1 MDSENNMTYQEI
13 DFLLPAQRFN
23 IQFSY
28 VTQKGLPFIRE
39 FILRLVHIA
48 PMNKSQIATYFGLSR
63 LETDEAISDLVQR
76 GELTLSDTG
85 RLMLTN
91 LSLGY
96 FTDLGETPQLSAVL
110 DSGATLS
117 FDLASFSCF
126 SNQNVNDSWRAG
138 ISLEVDRNDISQSEK
153 LVEKNF
159 QYQFYQILDKEFLPS
174 SVVQDSK
181 ERPYIYTVNAV
192 NKLRDF
198 PLRLTTSFK
207 IGEDGESLER
217 DDFEQINDSEVVHGL
232 IAISLSKLVR
242 PTNTM
247 ALMQAMM
254 EIGDEDTLKVFNP
267 KTNSINPRFINDLQ
281 RLEEHYQTSRVT
293 FVGQIYTRSNWDLFQ
308 RTLAPIL
315 AKRAKTKSEYNDSS
329 FTWIA
334 PSDPFWGKSER
345 ARSAIS
351 DFIAR
356 ASTKNKQLYK
366 PTLYVPV
373 LGPEDTRG
381 AKNWCH
387 EFRSFEQSI
396 KGLYEGMLDGNVEII
411 YLKGELVAVVY
422 HFSIPEALPVSM
434 PIGFISTDEIVVDR
448 VGSIARDY
456 IDGSSSFDKPNDVGT
471 ISKVAKNYK

>member
-39 FILRLVHIA
+39 FVLRLVHIA
-48 PMNKSQIATYFGLSR
+48 PMSKSQVATYFGLSR

-76 GELTLSDTG
+76 GELTLSDSG
-85 RLMLTN
+85 RLMLTG
-91 LSLGY
+91 LSQGY

-126 SNQNVNDSWRAG
+126 SNQNVSDSWRAG
-138 ISLEVDRNDISQSEK
+138 ISLEVDRNHISQSEK
-153 LVEKNF
+153 LVEKSF
-159 QYQFYQILDKEFLPS
+159 QHQFYQILEKEFLPK
-174 SVVQDSK
+174 SVSQDPK
-181 ERPYIYTVNAV
+181 ERPYVYTVNAV

-198 PLRLTTSFK
+198 PLRLTAKFK

-217 DDFEQINDSEVVHGL
+217 DDFEQLNDSEIVHGL
-232 IAISLSKLVR
+232 IAINLSKFVR
-242 PTNTM
+242 PSNTM

-267 KTNSINPRFINDLQ
+267 KTNSVNPRFIDDLQ
-281 RLEEHYQTSRVT
+281 KLEEHYETARTT
-293 FVGQIYTRSNWDLFQ
+293 FVGQIYTRSNWELFQ

-315 AKRAKTKSEYNDSS
+315 TKRVKAKSDHNDSS

-334 PSDPFWGKSER
+334 PSDPFWGKSDR
-345 ARSAIS
+345 ARAAIS
-351 DFIAR
+351 DFIDR
-356 ASTKNKQLYK
+356 AFTKNKQLYK

-373 LGPEDTRG
+373 FGPEDIRA
-381 AKNWCH
+381 AKSWCH
-387 EFRSFEQSI
+387 EFRNFEESI
-396 KGLYEGMLDGNVEII
+396 SGLYEGMLDGNVEII
-411 YLKGELVAVVY
+411 HLEGELVAVVY
-422 HFSIPEALPVSM
+422 HFSKPEALPVSM
-434 PIGFISTDEIVVDR
+434 PIGFISTNKTIVER
-448 VGSIARDY
+448 VGRIARDY
-456 IDGSSSFDKPNDVGT
+456 VDGSSSFDKPNDCGA
-471 ISKVAKNYK
+471 ISKMAKLYK